1 MILSLNSFTDL
12 QNRTISLPTTTRYS
26 SNGQTNSGTNT
37 INCMHV
43 PKKRNCETQFISS
56 TTKPN
61 PFTEHVKPE
70 GRVRKVWLLSRV
82 QNPWLVG
89 ENPISGW
96 GKGEDAARGV
106 WRGEREGTC
115 CPQGRRSGSYGVA
128 AGGCLNRNPVPY
140 NPHYPS
146 IWSPA
151 TMESLRRA
159 SPPLSIDQPSNP
171 IARNGSF
178 ARHGTNNFEASIF
191 ALDTRTT
198 FKTLFIF
205 FKGTDETGPLI
216 RINWP

>member
-1 MILSLNSFTDL
+1 MYRIEPFHCQQQPDIHPMDKQILE
-12 QNRTISLPTTTRYS
+12 PTRLTA
-26 SNGQTNSGTNT
+26 
-37 INCMHV
+37 CAV
-43 PKKRNCETQFISS
+43 AKKRNCETQFISS

-205 FKGTDETGPLI
+205 FKGTDETGSLI

>member
-1 MILSLNSFTDL
+1 MDKQILE
-12 QNRTISLPTTTRYS
+12 PTRLTA
-26 SNGQTNSGTNT
+26 
-37 INCMHV
+37 CAV
-43 PKKRNCETQFISS
+43 AKKRNCETQFISS

-159 SPPLSIDQPSNP
+159 SPPSPSTNP
-171 IARNGSF
+171 PIPSPETAPLPDTERIISRRRFSPLTHERHSKPCSSF
-178 ARHGTNNFEASIF
+178 LRE
-191 ALDTRTT
+191 RT
-198 FKTLFIF
+198 KQDHLL
-205 FKGTDETGPLI
+205 E
-216 RINWP
+216 